1 MAGHLNN
8 GWIYRDRV
16 DGASA
21 GKAVVDFYAER
32 YRHSTREAWQQRI
45 ETGLIL
51 ADGRRISADEG
62 LTPGQLLTY
71 ARPPWQEPDV
81 PRQIDIVHED
91 TDLIVANKPSGL
103 PVLPAG
109 GEYLENTMVALIRSR
124 YSADL
129 LPPAPIHRLGR
140 GTSGLVLFAR
150 SAIARRVLSQQIAIP
165 GGIEKRYRALVQG
178 TPLVDRFVVEEP
190 IGKIPYPALGFV
202 HAAVAEGK
210 KSRSEVSVCESRGTG
225 DTLVNVDIPTGRPH
239 QIRIHMAVAGH
250 PLVGEP
256 LYAVGGRPHEPAAG
270 EEKPSL
276 PGDCGYHLHA
286 MRLRF
291 RQPRTFESIAVYCQ
305 PPAILGVTGES

>member
-1 MAGHLNN
+1 MAEHLNK

-16 DGASA
+16 DGDSA
-21 GKAVVDFYAER
+21 GKAVIDFYAER
-32 YRHSTREAWQQRI
+32 YQHSTRAVWLQRL
-45 ETGLIL
+45 EDGLIL
-51 ADGRRISADEG
+51 ADGIRLSAAEG
-62 LTPGQLLTY
+62 LKPGQLLTY
-71 ARPPWQEPDV
+71 QRPPWREPDV

-91 TDLIVANKPSGL
+91 TDVIVANKPSGL

-109 GEYLENTMVALIRSR
+109 GVYLENTMVALIRAR
-124 YSADL
+124 YVADL

-165 GGIEKRYRALVQG
+165 GGIEKHYRALVQG
-178 TPLVDRFVVEEP
+178 KPRVDRFVVEEP
-190 IGKIPYPALGFV
+190 IGKIPYPGLGYV
-202 HAAVAEGK
+202 HAALAEGK
-210 KSRSEVSVCESRGTG
+210 VSRSEVRVCEGTKSG
-225 DTLVNVDIPTGRPH
+225 DTLVEVDIPTGRPH

-256 LYAVGGRPHEPAAG
+256 LYAVGGRPQEAAAD
-270 EEKPSL
+270 EKLPL

-291 RQPRTFESIAVYCQ
+291 SQPRTHESITVYCQ
-305 PPAILGVTGES
+305 PPAILGVTGER